1 MKEVRAI
8 VLGLVV
14 VLVVAMVFAFWYRPA
29 PEFTRIKE
37 FHVEVKEK
45 DGDSTRRATFTI
57 PTSLIARLVKLA
69 HLDSIGGDIS
79 SDWGH
84 GDVSV
89 GDILDAADRSEPGKP
104 AVIEKGDAKI
114 AVAVEGTALSIDIK
128 DDWDK
133 RVHVRIP
140 RVVLEGLSGDSS
152 ISTSE
157 ILHRLD
163 ELEPG
168 DVVVVQD
175 DDSEVTI
182 TAVPRKKKL
191 AVTVS

>member
-1 MKEVRAI
+1 MKDIRAV

-14 VLVVAMVFAFWYRPA
+14 VLVVAMVFAFWYRPS

-69 HLDSIGGDIS
+69 HLDSIGGDIT

-84 GDVSV
+84 GDISVS
-89 GDILDAADRSEPGKP
+89 DILDAADRSEPGKP
-104 AVIEKGDAKI
+104 GVIEKDDTKI
-114 AVAVEGTALSIDIK
+114 EVAVEGKALSIDVK
-128 DDWDK
+128 DSWDK
-133 RVHVRIP
+133 HVHVRLP
-140 RVVLEGLSGDSS
+140 RVVVEGLSGDSS
-152 ISTSE
+152 ISVSE

-175 DDSEVTI
+175 GDSEVTI
-182 TAVPRKKKL
+182 TAVPRKKHT
-191 AVTVS
+191 VTVS

>member
-14 VLVVAMVFAFWYRPA
+14 VLVVAMAFAFWHRPA

-37 FHVEVKEK
+37 FHVEVREK
-45 DGDSTRRATFTI
+45 DGDSTRRASFNI

-84 GDVSV
+84 GDISV
-89 GDILDAADRSEPGKP
+89 QDILDAADRSEPGKP
-104 AVIEKGDAKI
+104 AVIEKDDTKI
-114 AVAVEGTALSIDIK
+114 EVAVDGTALAIDVK
-128 DDWDK
+128 DSWDTN
-133 RVHVRIP
+133 VHIRLP
-140 RVVLEGLSGDSS
+140 RAVIEGLSGDSS

-163 ELEPG
+163 ALEPG
-168 DVVVVQD
+168 DIVVIRD
-175 DDSEVTI
+175 GEDEVTI
-182 TAVPRKKKL
+182 TAVPRKNKL
-191 AVTVS
+191 QAS